1 MILELLIY
9 SALSSR
15 SRRLERELA
24 TLRQQ
29 SRPTPATPPEA
40 DPWQAF
46 RPDREPKGIFH
57 RSEAFDREH
66 QNARFMRW

>member
-24 TLRQQ
+24 TFRQQ
-29 SRPTPATPPEA
+29 SREMPASPPQA

-57 RSEAFDREH
+57 RSEAIDREH
-66 QNARFMRW
+66 QSARFMRW